1 MLLKYLSNRHN
12 ARQACNLCQICIA
25 LAQPWRLTLS
35 ERTLTTPHMRIRLA
49 PSERRRQ
56 IVDAAM
62 PLFARKGFSAT
73 TTKEVA
79 ETAKVSEGLLFKY
92 FASKTALYAAI
103 VDICSN
109 DDPTRFEALAKLEPS
124 INTLA
129 VIVHDVVAYFAT
141 LKQRSA
147 AEQSRHQLF
156 LHSLTDDGEFARI
169 GLKAFGDAMLPLLRR
184 SLERADAAGDLA
196 EVVNPE
202 QSFWPMALLQI
213 SVGSLALHKAL
224 GPMHPVSME
233 DWVRDV
239 TSFILRGM
247 GVKAEAVR
255 AACAAIDLTAWPLLP
270 AKSDSTPRIARV
282 A

>member
-1 MLLKYLSNRHN
+1 
-12 ARQACNLCQICIA
+12 
-25 LAQPWRLTLS
+25 
-35 ERTLTTPHMRIRLA
+35 
-49 PSERRRQ
+49 
-56 IVDAAM
+56 M

-103 VDICSN
+103 IDICSN

-124 INTLA
+124 TNTLA

-184 SLERADAAGDLA
+184 SLEQAAASGDLS
-196 EVVNPE
+196 EVINPE
-202 QSFWPMALLQI
+202 RSFWPTALLQI

-224 GPMHPVSME
+224 GSMQPVSTE
-233 DWVRDV
+233 NWVRDV
-239 TSFILRGM
+239 TCFILRGM
-247 GVKAEAVR
+247 GVKADAVHT
-255 AACAAIDLTAWPLLP
+255 AYAAIDLTAWPLLP
-270 AKSDSTPRIARV
+270 ADIDPIPRIARV